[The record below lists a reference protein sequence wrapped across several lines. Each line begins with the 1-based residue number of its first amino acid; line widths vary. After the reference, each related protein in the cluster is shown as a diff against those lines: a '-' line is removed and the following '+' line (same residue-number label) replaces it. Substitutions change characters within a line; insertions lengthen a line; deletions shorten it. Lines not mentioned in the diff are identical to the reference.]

1 MVSEMSIEA
10 HVTTFILYAIP
21 VYILAFTL
29 YIIRALKGP
38 SISDIVLAIDALTY
52 DLAAFLV
59 ILSILFRSPI
69 LIPTAI
75 VLALWVY
82 ALDIYVAK
90 YLEAKDMG
98 E

>member
-1 MVSEMSIEA
+1 MYI
-10 HVTTFILYAIP
+10 IP
-21 VYILAFTL
+21 IYMIAFTL

-38 SISDIVLAIDALTY
+38 SISDTVLAIDAMTY

-59 ILSILFRSPI
+59 LLSIFFRSTI

-75 VLALWVY
+75 VLALWIY

-90 YLEAKDMG
+90 YLETKEMG

>member
-1 MVSEMSIEA
+1 MTVSEPEVI
-10 HVTTFILYAIP
+10 TFILITLPIYMA
-21 VYILAFTL
+21 AFTL
-29 YIIRALKGP
+29 YAVRALKGP
-38 SISDIVLAIDALTY
+38 TIPDTVLAIDAMTY

-59 ILSILFRSPI
+59 VLAIFFRSPI

-90 YLEAKDMG
+90 YLESKEMG

>member
-1 MVSEMSIEA
+1 MSLEA
-10 HVTTFILYAIP
+10 HVTTFIMYAIP
-21 VYILAFTL
+21 VYIVAFIL

-59 ILSILFRSPI
+59 ILSILFRAPI

-90 YLEAKDMG
+90 YLEARELG

>member
-1 MVSEMSIEA
+1 MIEEQITMYIMYIIPIYMV
-10 HVTTFILYAIP
+10 
-21 VYILAFTL
+21 AFTL

-38 SISDIVLAIDALTY
+38 TISDTVLAIDAMTY

-59 ILSILFRSPI
+59 LLSIFFRSPI

-75 VLALWVY
+75 VLALWIY

-90 YLEAKDMG
+90 YLETKEMG